1 MLSSSHLKKHSPP
14 LVFIFG
20 FWREIPFIRPSMDS
34 EVFSGLSNR
43 YACCMYLPL
52 FFREFLGYAF
62 SQSCNTRLGAESL
75 VIAFHGAVLN
85 PQVCLA
91 SPSPTVRL
99 AATAISSAHEDPVIH
114 VCARAYHKMHPQHLM
129 DGFPDGVMKQ
139 LIGLHPAVALQEPC
153 SEQLLLIPQ
162 LCSTI
167 HILYEIS
174 KKGGP
179 F

>member
-20 FWREIPFIRPSMDS
+20 FWREIPFIRPARDS
-34 EVFSGLSNR
+34 EVSSGLSNR
-43 YACCMYLPL
+43 YACSMYLPL
-52 FFREFLGYAF
+52 SFQEFLGYTF
-62 SQSCNTRLGAESL
+62 TQSCNTRLGAESL
-75 VIAFHGAVLN
+75 IIAFHRAVLN
-85 PQVCLA
+85 PHVCLA

-99 AATAISSAHEDPVIH
+99 AATAISSAHEEPVIH
-114 VCARAYHKMHPQHLM
+114 VCARAYHKMHPQHPM
-129 DGFPDGVMKQ
+129 DEFPDGIMNQ
-139 LIGLHPAVALQEPC
+139 LIGLRPAVALQEPC

-162 LCSTI
+162 LCSTMDS
-167 HILYEIS
+167 LYEIS